1 MAFILYFTVIDRYLL
16 SLLWVLLSGWVSC
29 GELSAQ
35 VRIKHVAL
43 TMDNIPSAGKQVN
56 LSWTQ
61 GYNYSGAR
69 ALEESRMPL
78 VGFVNEKDL
87 IAPKERDERAA
98 MVGSWLLA
106 GAEIGNGTFS
116 DVLLGDSLG
125 ADWFERDVLYGE
137 RIIRPL
143 VRDFEDTLRY
153 FRFPG
158 MDLSHARPED
168 LDRVQDF
175 LDSCGYTPV
184 TATIRF
190 DDERFNTPYINS
202 KIENDTV
209 LVRYIGEK
217 YIEYFKQVLDHYE
230 YLSQQNFS
238 RQIAHILSLRCSE
251 INNDML
257 GYLLYI
263 LWEKGYRF
271 VTLEEALADPLYREH
286 LSRRYRGGYFWDYA
300 HGLRQPDVPVRVP
313 ALVRA
318 LYDYQTY

>member
-1 MAFILYFTVIDRYLL
+1 MNHITATAVRFFLAL
-16 SLLWVLLSGWVSC
+16 VLVASAGGASR
-29 GELSAQ
+29 AQ

-43 TMDNIPSAGKQVN
+43 TLDNVPAGGKQVN

-87 IAPKERDERAA
+87 IAPKERDERVA

-106 GAEIGNGTFS
+106 GAEMGNGTFS
-116 DVLLGDSLG
+116 DVPLGQARSVE
-125 ADWFERDVLYGE
+125 WFENDVLYGE
-137 RIIRPL
+137 RVIRPL

-153 FRFPG
+153 FRFPR
-158 MDLSHARPED
+158 MDLEGVEPAA
-168 LDRVQDF
+168 LDSLQDF
-175 LDSCGYTPV
+175 LDQKGYTPV

-190 DDERFNTPYINS
+190 DDEQFNTPYINS

-230 YLSQQNFS
+230 YLSQQNFF
-238 RQIAHILSLRCSE
+238 RQISHILALRCSE

-271 VTLEEALADPLYREH
+271 ITLEEALKDPLYRER
-286 LSRRYRGGYFWDYA
+286 LDRRHRGGFFWDYA
-300 HGLRQPDVPVRVP
+300 RELPLGDEPVRVP

-318 LYDYQTY
+318 LYQYQTY

>member
-1 MAFILYFTVIDRYLL
+1 MNHITAAVIRCLLAF
-16 SLLWVLLSGWVSC
+16 VLLGWADA
-29 GELSAQ
+29 LPAQ

-43 TMDNIPSAGKQVN
+43 TLDNVPAGGKQVN

-87 IAPKERDERAA
+87 IAPKERDERVA

-116 DVLLGDSLG
+116 DIPLGQVQSRE
-125 ADWFERDVLYGE
+125 WFENDVSYGE
-137 RIIRPL
+137 RVIRSL

-153 FRFPG
+153 FRFPQ
-158 MDLSHARPED
+158 MDLHGVEAAC
-168 LDRVQDF
+168 LDSLQDF
-175 LDSCGYTPV
+175 LDEKGYTPV

-190 DDERFNTPYINS
+190 DDEQFNTPYINS

-217 YIEYFKQVLDHYE
+217 YIEYFKEVLDHYE

-238 RQIAHILSLRCSE
+238 RQISHILTLRCSE

-271 VTLEEALADPLYREH
+271 ITLEEALKDPLYGER
-286 LSRRYRGGYFWDYA
+286 LARRYRGGFFWDYA
-300 HGLRQPDVPVRVP
+300 RELRLGDDPVRVP

-318 LYDYQTY
+318 LYQYQTY

>member
-1 MAFILYFTVIDRYLL
+1 MIDRYLL
-16 SLLWVLLSGWVSC
+16 SLLWVLLTAIGCGGVLSG
-29 GELSAQ
+29 Q

-43 TMDNIPSAGKQVN
+43 TMDNIPAAGKQVN

-61 GYNYSGAR
+61 GYNYTGAR
-69 ALEESRMPL
+69 ALQDSRMPL

-87 IAPKERDERAA
+87 VAPKERDERAA
-98 MVGSWLLA
+98 IVGSWLLA

-116 DVLLGDSLG
+116 DVPPGDSLG
-125 ADWFERDVLYGE
+125 TDWFEQDVLYGE

-143 VRDFEDTLRY
+143 IRDFGDTLRY

-158 MDLSHARPED
+158 MDLSRAGEQD
-168 LDRVQDF
+168 LDRMQDF
-175 LDSCGYTPV
+175 LDDKGYTPV

-230 YLSQQNFS
+230 DLSRQNFS

-286 LSRRYRGGYFWDYA
+286 LPRRYRGGYFWDYA
-300 HGLRQPDVPVRVP
+300 QGLTQKDVPVRVP